1 MWTDS
6 NRGTGVALD
15 GGSESN
21 PLAIPDSRTAMKT
34 TSTATL
40 TMRCELEEMTARD
53 LMSENPVFIR
63 VDATDEEAIRF
74 LADKGISGVVV
85 IGDAGRPL
93 GVLTA
98 TDVLIHQR
106 AKLTARHKYDPAKE
120 PTLVKDLMT
129 PAVFSVR
136 LDASAREVIA
146 QMTALNV
153 HRLFVVD
160 ET

>member
-1 MWTDS
+1 
-6 NRGTGVALD
+6 
-15 GGSESN
+15 
-21 PLAIPDSRTAMKT
+21 MKT
-34 TSTATL
+34 ASTATL
-40 TMRCELEEMTARD
+40 TVRCELEDMTARD
-53 LMSENPVFIR
+53 LMSENPIFIR
-63 VDATDEEAIRF
+63 GDATDEEAIRF

-85 IGDAGRPL
+85 VGEAGRPI

-106 AKLTARHKYDPAKE
+106 AKLTPRRKVEAGRE
-120 PTLVKDLMT
+120 PTLVQDLMT

-136 LDASAREVIA
+136 QDVPAREVIT

-160 ET
+160 D